1 MSKLKKEIKR
11 LNSTNL
17 LYHEKA
23 IFNVVLVRS
32 EGNIILVLPVK
43 LMML

>member
-1 MSKLKKEIKR
+1 MMSKLKKEIKR
-11 LNSTNL
+11 LNL